1 MRLRNFLIHGRL
13 ASVAVLLLLVASA
26 AQAGTVSGV
35 VHNGTNGNKAA
46 AGVDVL
52 LIQLQGGMS
61 VVANTKTDADGRYHF
76 DNPGIG
82 QGPMLI
88 RAVYRGV
95 FFHQP
100 LTPGTSTVDVTVY
113 EPTTNPAAIQV
124 PLRLLVFQPNGD
136 KLMVGEE
143 YSIQNNSNPP
153 AAYFKQDGNFEFTI
167 PQGADL
173 DQVST
178 FGPSGMPV
186 RQGTIDKGK
195 GRYAISY
202 AFQPGQNGV
211 RISYILPYT
220 GNQAQIRESSTYDAQ
235 RVLLV
240 IPPTMQI
247 ASAGFNAAGTEQ
259 GFNVF
264 SKESMKAGTGFDVTV
279 SGTAPPPADA
289 VGVGGAPPDQ
299 ANGRDSGP
307 DTTIETAPAR
317 IGDEKWILLGGLAA
331 IFAVGVGLLLRQPV
345 PEVASAPAPPP
356 FPKAAKRSAPRKQRQ
371 RKPRARTA
379 LRRREDHAGSE
390 LESGL
395 PERHTAAPGIAAPG
409 GHHHGRGV
417 CTGAGTRGAIAARS
431 GPGLSRRACPLRS
444 HLPRTAGPMPATNGP
459 QRARNG
465 LTIQFSEVEKRYGM
479 RLALRGVSLAIAA
492 GRMRGARRP
501 QRIGKNDAA
510 EDRGAIDAAFARKN
524 CILLRR
530 EIPSR
535 SRK

>member
-1 MRLRNFLIHGRL
+1 MNLRDSPIRRRLLSL
-13 ASVAVLLLLVASA
+13 LPLLLLASAA

-35 VHNGTNGNKAA
+35 VHNGTNSNKTAP
-46 AGVDVL
+46 GVDVL

-61 VVANTKTDADGRYHF
+61 VVASTKTDAEGRFHF

-100 LTPGTSTVDVTVY
+100 LTPGTSNLDVTVY

-143 YSIQNNSNPP
+143 FSIQNNSNPP

-211 RISYILPYT
+211 RISYIVPYS
-220 GNQAQIRESSTYDAQ
+220 GDHAQIRESSTYDAQ

-240 IPPTMQI
+240 IPPTMQV
-247 ASAGFNAAGTEQ
+247 ASSGFNAAGTEQ
-259 GFNVF
+259 GYNVF

-279 SGTAPPPADA
+279 SGTAPPPAEA
-289 VGVGGAPPDQ
+289 SASSSPDQ
-299 ANGRDSGP
+299 ANGHDSSP
-307 DTTIETAPAR
+307 ETTIETAPAR

-331 IFAVGVGLLLRQPV
+331 IFAVGVGLLLRKPI

-356 FPKAAKRSAPRKQRQ
+356 APKGRKAQRAAQAAQAKAAAIAPAPPPVERVTQEVNSNLDSLKDTLLRLE
-371 RKPRARTA
+371 
-379 LRRREDHAGSE
+379 LRRQ
-390 LESGL
+390 
-395 PERHTAAPGIAAPG
+395 
-409 GHHHGRGV
+409 
-417 CTGAGTRGAIAARS
+417 AGTITDADYALERG
-431 GPGLSRRACPLRS
+431 RAE
-444 HLPRTAGPMPATNGP
+444 
-459 QRARNG
+459 Q
-465 LTIQFSEVEKRYGM
+465 
-479 RLALRGVSLAIAA
+479 
-492 GRMRGARRP
+492 
-501 QRIGKNDAA
+501 
-510 EDRGAIDAAFARKN
+510 
-524 CILLRR
+524 LLRDLVQG
-530 EIPSR
+530 
-535 SRK
+535 

>member
-1 MRLRNFLIHGRL
+1 MKSRNNLVRWQL
-13 ASVAVLLLLVASA
+13 CSVAALLLFVSA
-26 AQAGTVSGV
+26 AAHAGTVSGV
-35 VHNGTNGNKAA
+35 VHNGTNSNKIA

-52 LIQLQGGMS
+52 LIQLQAGMS
-61 VVANTKTDADGRYHF
+61 VVASTKTDAEGRYHF

-100 LTPGTSTVDVTVY
+100 LTPGTSTVDVTIF

-124 PLRLLVFQPNGD
+124 PLRLLVFQPNGG

-167 PQGADL
+167 PQGAEL

-211 RISYILPYT
+211 RISYIIPYT

-240 IPPTMQI
+240 IPPTMQV
-247 ASAGFNAAGTEQ
+247 ASTGFSAAGTEQ

-264 SKESMKAGTGFDVTV
+264 SKETVKAGTGFDVTV
-279 SGTAPPPADA
+279 SGTAPPPAEA
-289 VGVGGAPPDQ
+289 SASSSGPDQ
-299 ANGRDSGP
+299 VNGRDSSP
-307 DTTIETAPAR
+307 ETTIEAAPAR
-317 IGDEKWILLGGLAA
+317 LGDEKWILLGGLAA
-331 IFAVGVGLLLRQPV
+331 IFAVGVGLLLRKPV

-356 FPKAAKRSAPRKQRQ
+356 APKGRKAQRAAQAKAAPAAPPTPPVERVTQEVNSNLDSLKDTLLRLE
-371 RKPRARTA
+371 
-379 LRRREDHAGSE
+379 LRRQ
-390 LESGL
+390 
-395 PERHTAAPGIAAPG
+395 
-409 GHHHGRGV
+409 
-417 CTGAGTRGAIAARS
+417 AGTITDAEYALERG
-431 GPGLSRRACPLRS
+431 RAE
-444 HLPRTAGPMPATNGP
+444 
-459 QRARNG
+459 Q
-465 LTIQFSEVEKRYGM
+465 
-479 RLALRGVSLAIAA
+479 
-492 GRMRGARRP
+492 
-501 QRIGKNDAA
+501 
-510 EDRGAIDAAFARKN
+510 
-524 CILLRR
+524 LLRDLVQG
-530 EIPSR
+530 
-535 SRK
+535 

>member
-1 MRLRNFLIHGRL
+1 MKSRNNLVRWQL
-13 ASVAVLLLLVASA
+13 CSVAALLLFVSA
-26 AQAGTVSGV
+26 AAHAGTVSGV
-35 VHNGTNGNKAA
+35 VHNGTNSNKIA

-61 VVANTKTDADGRYHF
+61 VVASTKTDAEGRYHF

-100 LTPGTSTVDVTVY
+100 LTPGTSTVDVTIF

-124 PLRLLVFQPNGD
+124 PLRLLVFQPNGG

-167 PQGADL
+167 PQGAEL

-211 RISYILPYT
+211 RISYIIPYT

-240 IPPTMQI
+240 IPPTMQV
-247 ASAGFNAAGTEQ
+247 ASTGFSAAGTEQ

-264 SKESMKAGTGFDVTV
+264 SKESVKAGTGFDVTV

-289 VGVGGAPPDQ
+289 TASSSPPDQ
-299 ANGRDSGP
+299 VNGRDPGP
-307 DTTIETAPAR
+307 ETTIEAAPAR
-317 IGDEKWILLGGLAA
+317 LGDEKWILLGGLAA
-331 IFAVGVGLLLRQPV
+331 IFAVGVGLLLRKPV

-356 FPKAAKRSAPRKQRQ
+356 APKGRKAQRAAQAKAAPAAPPTPPVERVTQEVNSNLDSLKDTLLRLE
-371 RKPRARTA
+371 
-379 LRRREDHAGSE
+379 LRRQ
-390 LESGL
+390 
-395 PERHTAAPGIAAPG
+395 
-409 GHHHGRGV
+409 
-417 CTGAGTRGAIAARS
+417 AGTITDAEYALERG
-431 GPGLSRRACPLRS
+431 RAE
-444 HLPRTAGPMPATNGP
+444 
-459 QRARNG
+459 Q
-465 LTIQFSEVEKRYGM
+465 
-479 RLALRGVSLAIAA
+479 
-492 GRMRGARRP
+492 
-501 QRIGKNDAA
+501 
-510 EDRGAIDAAFARKN
+510 
-524 CILLRR
+524 LLRDLVQG
-530 EIPSR
+530 
-535 SRK
+535 

>member
-1 MRLRNFLIHGRL
+1 MKSRNNLVRWWLFN
-13 ASVAVLLLLVASA
+13 VAALLLLVSAA

-35 VHNGTNGNKAA
+35 VHNGTNGNKTA
-46 AGVDVL
+46 AGVNVL

-61 VVANTKTDADGRYHF
+61 VVASTKTDAEGRYHF

-100 LTPGTSTVDVTVY
+100 LTPGTSTVDVTVF

-167 PQGADL
+167 PQGAEL

-195 GRYAISY
+195 GRYAIAY

-211 RISYILPYT
+211 RISYIIPYT

-240 IPPTMQI
+240 IPPTMQV
-247 ASAGFNAAGTEQ
+247 ASAGFSAAGTEQ
-259 GFNVF
+259 GFAVF
-264 SKESMKAGTGFDVTV
+264 SKESVKAGTGFDVTV

-289 VGVGGAPPDQ
+289 TASSSPPDQ
-299 ANGRDSGP
+299 VNGRDPGP
-307 DTTIETAPAR
+307 ETTIETAPAR
-317 IGDEKWILLGGLAA
+317 LGDEKWILLGGLAA

-356 FPKAAKRSAPRKQRQ
+356 IPKGRKAQRAAQAKAAPAALPTPPVERITQEVNLNLDSLKDTLLRLE
-371 RKPRARTA
+371 
-379 LRRREDHAGSE
+379 LRRQ
-390 LESGL
+390 
-395 PERHTAAPGIAAPG
+395 
-409 GHHHGRGV
+409 
-417 CTGAGTRGAIAARS
+417 AGTITEAEYALERG
-431 GPGLSRRACPLRS
+431 RAE
-444 HLPRTAGPMPATNGP
+444 
-459 QRARNG
+459 Q
-465 LTIQFSEVEKRYGM
+465 
-479 RLALRGVSLAIAA
+479 
-492 GRMRGARRP
+492 
-501 QRIGKNDAA
+501 
-510 EDRGAIDAAFARKN
+510 
-524 CILLRR
+524 LLRDLVQG
-530 EIPSR
+530 
-535 SRK
+535 

>member
-1 MRLRNFLIHGRL
+1 MKSGNTSLRRRLFP
-13 ASVAVLLLLVASA
+13 VAALLLLFSAA
-26 AQAGTVSGV
+26 AQAGTVSGT
-35 VHNGTNGNKAA
+35 VHNGTNSNKVAP
-46 AGVDVL
+46 GVDIL

-61 VVANTKTDADGRYHF
+61 VVASTKTDANGQYHL

-100 LTPGTSTVDVTVY
+100 LTPGTTTVDVTVY
-113 EPTTNPAAIQV
+113 EPTTNPSAIQV

-167 PQGADL
+167 PQGAEI

-178 FGPSGMPV
+178 FCPSGMPV

-211 RISYILPYT
+211 RISYIVPYT
-220 GNQAQIRESSTYDAQ
+220 GNQATIHESSTYDAQ
-235 RVLLV
+235 RALLV

-264 SKESMKAGTGFDVTV
+264 SKESMKAGNGFDVTI

-289 VGVGGAPPDQ
+289 SAPADGSQDQ
-299 ANGRDSGP
+299 ANGHESAP
-307 DTTIETAPAR
+307 ETTIETAPAR
-317 IGDEKWILLGGLAA
+317 LGDEKWILLGGLAA
-331 IFAVGVGLLLRQPV
+331 IFAVGVALLVRQPV
-345 PEVASAPAPPP
+345 PEVVSAPAAPVAPKGRKAQQRAAQAQAKAAVVAAPPP
-356 FPKAAKRSAPRKQRQ
+356 QAPVEKIKQEVNSNLDSLKDTLLRLE
-371 RKPRARTA
+371 
-379 LRRREDHAGSE
+379 LRRQ
-390 LESGL
+390 
-395 PERHTAAPGIAAPG
+395 
-409 GHHHGRGV
+409 
-417 CTGAGTRGAIAARS
+417 AGTITEEEYALERG
-431 GPGLSRRACPLRS
+431 RAEQVLRD
-444 HLPRTAGPMPATNGP
+444 LVQG
-459 QRARNG
+459 
-465 LTIQFSEVEKRYGM
+465 
-479 RLALRGVSLAIAA
+479 
-492 GRMRGARRP
+492 
-501 QRIGKNDAA
+501 
-510 EDRGAIDAAFARKN
+510 
-524 CILLRR
+524 
-530 EIPSR
+530 
-535 SRK
+535 

>member
-1 MRLRNFLIHGRL
+1 MQPIIFNLRGFILLMKLRDNLVRWRLLNVAALLFLV
-13 ASVAVLLLLVASA
+13 SSA
-26 AQAGTVSGV
+26 AHAGTVSGV
-35 VHNGTNGNKAA
+35 VHNGTNNNKIAP
-46 AGVDVL
+46 GVDVL

-61 VVANTKTDADGRYHF
+61 VVASTKTDADGRFHF

-100 LTPGTSTVDVTVY
+100 LTPGTSNLDVTVY

-167 PQGADL
+167 PQGAEI

-211 RISYILPYT
+211 RISYIVPYT
-220 GNQAQIRESSTYDAQ
+220 GNQAQIRETSTYDAQ

-240 IPPTMQI
+240 IPPTMQV

-259 GFNVF
+259 GYNVF
-264 SKESMKAGTGFDVTV
+264 SKESLKAGSGFDVTV
-279 SGTAPPPADA
+279 SGTAPPPAEA
-289 VGVGGAPPDQ
+289 SASSSPDQ
-299 ANGRDSGP
+299 VNGRDTGP
-307 DTTIETAPAR
+307 ETTIETAPAR

-331 IFAVGVGLLLRQPV
+331 IFAVGVGLLLRKPV
-345 PEVASAPAPPP
+345 PEVASAPVPPPAPKGRKAQRAAQAKAAAPAPAPPP
-356 FPKAAKRSAPRKQRQ
+356 VERVTQEVNSNLDSLKDTLLRLE
-371 RKPRARTA
+371 
-379 LRRREDHAGSE
+379 LRRQ
-390 LESGL
+390 
-395 PERHTAAPGIAAPG
+395 
-409 GHHHGRGV
+409 
-417 CTGAGTRGAIAARS
+417 AGTITDAEYAVERG
-431 GPGLSRRACPLRS
+431 RAE
-444 HLPRTAGPMPATNGP
+444 
-459 QRARNG
+459 Q
-465 LTIQFSEVEKRYGM
+465 
-479 RLALRGVSLAIAA
+479 
-492 GRMRGARRP
+492 
-501 QRIGKNDAA
+501 
-510 EDRGAIDAAFARKN
+510 
-524 CILLRR
+524 LLRDLVQG
-530 EIPSR
+530 
-535 SRK
+535 